1 MKLKTID
8 DKVVNERPRSYG
20 TNIIES
26 SSQSFQLW
34 LDLGIFKE
42 ISGSSW
48 NNNLLPISKDD
59 KSKSIK
65 DKLERKQ
72 KKENLLEKKFNEK
85 SFRFVI
91 DSKQLNSILQNTNTC
106 YLQTIDN
113 LFHNLSKK
121 IISTFNINNAFSTI
135 EIEQCDKFKL
145 SFTWNGHKDVYTRA
159 SQGLK
164 SISAF
169 YY

>member
-1 MKLKTID
+1 MIQKFTINNAKRTHVIMSSNHNLGKNNKQKMELKTID
-8 DKVVNERPRSYG
+8 DKVVNERPRPYG
-20 TNIIES
+20 ANLIES

-42 ISGSSW
+42 IHGSSW
-48 NNNLLPISKDD
+48 NNNLLPISKED

-91 DSKQLNSILQNTNTC
+91 DSKQLKPILKNTNT
-106 YLQTIDN
+106 YKQ
-113 LFHNLSKK
+113 
-121 IISTFNINNAFSTI
+121 
-135 EIEQCDKFKL
+135 
-145 SFTWNGHKDVYTRA
+145 
-159 SQGLK
+159 
-164 SISAF
+164 
-169 YY
+169 